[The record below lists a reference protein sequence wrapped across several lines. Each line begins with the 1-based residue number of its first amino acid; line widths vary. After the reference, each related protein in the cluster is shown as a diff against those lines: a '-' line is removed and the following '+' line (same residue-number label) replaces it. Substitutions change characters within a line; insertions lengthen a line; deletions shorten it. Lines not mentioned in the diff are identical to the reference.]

1 MRNRRV
7 AVDGKLLDLDSCQE
21 LYSDGTFH
29 GSRGVRLL
37 RTEKGTLIW
46 ESWTN
51 WQGEDDSYTII
62 STDEAVAQLAECAHP
77 DRVAEAM
84 EALGVELQE
93 L

>member
-1 MRNRRV
+1 MRNGPV
-7 AVDGKLLDLDSCQE
+7 AVDGKILNLDICEE
-21 LYSDGTFH
+21 LYSDGSFR

-51 WQGEDDSYTII
+51 WQGEDDSYNII
-62 STDEAVAQLAECAHP
+62 TVDEAIAQLAECAHP
-77 DRVAEAM
+77 DRVAKAM
-84 EALGVELQE
+84 DALGVELEE